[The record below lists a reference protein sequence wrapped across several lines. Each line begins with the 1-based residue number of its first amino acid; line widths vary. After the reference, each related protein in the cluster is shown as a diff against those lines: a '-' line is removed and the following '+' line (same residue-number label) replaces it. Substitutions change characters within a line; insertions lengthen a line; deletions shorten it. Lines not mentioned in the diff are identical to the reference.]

1 MSQKFFLSIKIIEC
15 MDKHYINGDKNR
27 ICVNKQAFNVFNA
40 KIAKKFLQ
48 VIKQCRV
55 QVIKLECC
63 QTDFLKEY

>member
-1 MSQKFFLSIKIIEC
+1 